1 MKKIIRLTEDDLT
14 RIVKRVIEEQP
25 TPCPPRQVTKP
36 IVDSILPVF
45 KNELTTYINDMVEIL
60 TKKYSDEDSLSK
72 EMSELAISTI
82 NENFNLIY
90 RIGVKNNY
98 ARYKIG
104 GAYDK
109 TSDIQSLVNNVINK
123 VISSIDSNF
132 VKKQMVNYYI
142 TKENIDEVKKEA
154 KNILYQSFLN
164 LHRIMLKS
172 DYGLKS
178 KIMDKMGRCPNGEY
192 NLITNPNGTVDYGV
206 MSYYEIKLNDLYK
219 KLEEFI

>member
-45 KNELTTYINDMVEIL
+45 KNELTTYINDMVETL

-72 EMSELAISTI
+72 EMSEVAISTI

-98 ARYKIG
+98 ARFNIG
-104 GAYDK
+104 GAYDR
-109 TSDIQSLVNNVINK
+109 TSDIQSLVNNVIN
-123 VISSIDSNF
+123 
-132 VKKQMVNYYI
+132 
-142 TKENIDEVKKEA
+142 
-154 KNILYQSFLN
+154 
-164 LHRIMLKS
+164 
-172 DYGLKS
+172 
-178 KIMDKMGRCPNGEY
+178 NGEKQ
-192 NLITNPNGTVDYGV
+192 LFKTTTKSGFSVITSKDHVFQTFNENGTQG
-206 MSYYEIKLNDLYK
+206 
-219 KLEEFI
+219 

>member
-1 MKKIIRLTEDDLT
+1 
-14 RIVKRVIEEQP
+14 
-25 TPCPPRQVTKP
+25 
-36 IVDSILPVF
+36 
-45 KNELTTYINDMVEIL
+45 MVETL
-60 TKKYSDEDSLSK
+60 TKKYLDEDSLSK
-72 EMSELAISTI
+72 EIGELAISTI

-142 TKENIDEVKKEA
+142 TKENIDEVKKDA

-172 DYGLKS
+172 DLGLKS
-178 KIMDKMGRCPNGEY
+178 NIREKMGRCSNGES